1 MNDDLSSLNFI
12 ATILASKWT
21 LPVVC
26 TLKNQ
31 TRRYHELQKR
41 IPNITQK
48 MLTATLRQL
57 ESNGLIKRK
66 VYPTVPPKVEYKLTD
81 FGLEVLVIIEKVDM
95 WAKDNRVISKIRQP
109 KP

>member
-1 MNDDLSSLNFI
+1 MNDDLSSLDFI

-57 ESNGLIKRK
+57 ERNGLIKRK

-81 FGLEVLVIIEKVDM
+81 LGLEVLDIIEKIDV
-95 WAKDNRVISKIRQP
+95 WAKENRVISKIRRL
-109 KP
+109 

>member
-31 TRRYHELQKR
+31 TRRYHELQKH

-81 FGLEVLVIIEKVDM
+81 QGLEVLAIIDKLDV
-95 WAKDNRVISKIRQP
+95 WVKDNRIISRIRRIR
-109 KP
+109 

>member
-1 MNDDLSSLNFI
+1 M
-12 ATILASKWT
+12 
-21 LPVVC
+21 VC

-31 TRRYHELQKR
+31 TRRYHELHKH

-57 ESNGLIKRK
+57 ETNGLIKRK

-81 FGLEVLVIIEKVDM
+81 LGLEVLDLIEKVDV
-95 WAKDNRVISKIRQP
+95 WVKDNRVISKIRRIRQ
-109 KP
+109 

>member
-1 MNDDLSSLNFI
+1 MDI
-12 ATILASKWT
+12 AGGLYSQKIRLDVT
-21 LPVVC
+21 
-26 TLKNQ
+26 
-31 TRRYHELQKR
+31 HELQKR

-81 FGLEVLVIIEKVDM
+81 LDL
-95 WAKDNRVISKIRQP
+95 NLSYY
-109 KP
+109 